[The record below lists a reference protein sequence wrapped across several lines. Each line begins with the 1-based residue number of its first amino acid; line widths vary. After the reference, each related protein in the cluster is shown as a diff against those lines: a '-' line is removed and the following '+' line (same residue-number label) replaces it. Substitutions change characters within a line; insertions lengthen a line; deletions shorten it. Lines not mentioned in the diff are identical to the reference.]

1 MGEIN
6 GLMALGAAGLV
17 IALILTAAGFI
28 ASRKHREI
36 DAEHGPDGEFI
47 TVNGTRLHYRHT
59 GDKDLP
65 AVLVLH
71 GAASNLE
78 EPFTALG
85 ETLADHHMIWLDRP
99 GLGWSERPEGKWS
112 PQREAELIMAFLTAI
127 GVEQASIVGHSWG
140 GAIAMRTALDHP
152 ERVRS
157 LVLIAPALSAWIGEA
172 AWFNKASFWPG
183 LGPLISRLIVP
194 LTGQG
199 QMEKGAVSAFH
210 PEPVP
215 EGYSRNS
222 KLALLL
228 RPHTWL
234 YNAADMRDVNRHLE
248 LQEPHY
254 HRIEQ
259 RTIILAGKADTV
271 LWSHRQ
277 SGVTASRMPRGELR
291 YIKGAGHNLHHHRQ
305 EEVAQAI
312 REAIDEAEA
321 LSNVVE
327 IADRSA

>member
-1 MGEIN
+1 MGAMS
-6 GLMALGAAGLV
+6 GLMALGALG
-17 IALILTAAGFI
+17 LILALSVLLAGFI
-28 ASRKHREI
+28 ASRTHKAIE
-36 DAEHGPDGEFI
+36 EEFGPDGEFI
-47 TVNGTRLHYRHT
+47 TVNGTRMHYRHS
-59 GDKDLP
+59 GDKTLP

-78 EPFTALG
+78 EPYAALG
-85 ETLADHHMIWLDRP
+85 DTLADHHMIWLDRP
-99 GLGWSERPEGKWS
+99 GLGWSERPDGPWNPE
-112 PQREAELIMAFLTAI
+112 REAGLIMAFLTAI
-127 GVEQASIVGHSWG
+127 GVEQVTILGHSWG

-152 ERVRS
+152 ARVRS

-183 LGPLISRLIVP
+183 FGPLISRLIVP
-194 LTGQG
+194 LTGKG
-199 QMEKGAVSAFH
+199 QMEKGAINAFH

-215 EGYSRNS
+215 ADYSKRT
-222 KLALLL
+222 KLNLLL

-234 YNAADMRDVNRHLE
+234 YNAADMRDVNLHLE
-248 LQEPHY
+248 QQEPHY

-271 LWSHRQ
+271 LWSHRH

-291 YIKGAGHNLHHHRQ
+291 YIKDAGHNLHHHRQ
-305 EEVAQAI
+305 ADVAQAI